1 MDSLS
6 FGIPNRFQKSVELTF
21 NYSCSIIFIGHDE
34 REIAVTIPRNA
45 GHVPAKSPVTM
56 ARNTHPAHCVAESA
70 PENPPCKE

>member
-34 REIAVTIPRNA
+34 REIAVTIRET
-45 GHVPAKSPVTM
+45 PVTFR
-56 ARNTHPAHCVAESA
+56 RNHRSRWREIRIPSHIVGRA
-70 PENPPCKE
+70 